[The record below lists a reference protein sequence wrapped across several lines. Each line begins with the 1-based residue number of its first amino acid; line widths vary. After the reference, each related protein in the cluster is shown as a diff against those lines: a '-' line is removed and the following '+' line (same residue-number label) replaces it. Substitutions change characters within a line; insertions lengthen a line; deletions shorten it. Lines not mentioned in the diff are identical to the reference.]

1 MSSQLAT
8 PAAAASPL
16 LSALCSRP
24 PRAFLRFCVFPGRRG
39 GGVRCSVSH
48 LPSGSKRGWATA
60 FDSAKRP
67 GGKGI
72 VPNVEI
78 SSPPEAENC
87 LCFPA
92 KGNYNMVTIVSM
104 ALCLLH
110 RVVIGRM
117 QLMMKLFPGM
127 SNNITSLPFA
137 CMSDPIRTP
146 VPLKLD
152 VTLPPLPDV
161 KWSISRLYYLFN
173 TQLDRNIALSIIT
186 LLVTCFS
193 IVFVG
198 GLLFHKFRKK
208 EQPLEDCLWEAWAC
222 LCSSSTHL
230 RRILLLSELPRKHI
244 EKVGD
249 SISKDLNHVD
259 VFTKSCSLSLTKSFE
274 RAAANKA
281 KSIIILPSKNERYA

>member
-1 MSSQLAT
+1 
-8 PAAAASPL
+8 
-16 LSALCSRP
+16 
-24 PRAFLRFCVFPGRRG
+24 
-39 GGVRCSVSH
+39 
-48 LPSGSKRGWATA
+48 
-60 FDSAKRP
+60 
-67 GGKGI
+67 
-72 VPNVEI
+72 
-78 SSPPEAENC
+78 
-87 LCFPA
+87 
-92 KGNYNMVTIVSM
+92 
-104 ALCLLH
+104 
-110 RVVIGRM
+110 M

-127 SNNITSLPFA
+127 LNNITSLPFA

-161 KWSISRLYYLFN
+161 RWSISRLYYLFN

-230 RRILLLSELPRKHI
+230 RQKTRIERVIGFFLAIWGILFYSRLLSAMTEQFRTQMH
-244 EKVGD
+244 KVREGAQLQVLED
-249 SISKDLNHVD
+249 DH
-259 VFTKSCSLSLTKSFE
+259 
-274 RAAANKA
+274 
-281 KSIIILPSKNERYA
+281 IIICGVNSHLTSILNQLNKFHESAIRLGTATAR